1 MGPTGSSGMIRCLS
15 GAGTVRAGGW
25 ARVAI
30 VAALVAGLAPS
41 TARGSP
47 LELYGFGG
55 RSPALAGTG
64 ESDAAGF
71 DSTYLN
77 PAGLGEVKRKRLSV
91 GYLYGDFALELDG
104 DDTGTDR
111 PRGLSFGAALPL
123 PLGGALADRVGLGIG
138 VLVPTGTLTR
148 VRVPLPGDPV
158 YALLETRS
166 QTLGILVATGV
177 RLSDRWR
184 AGIGLLALAALRG
197 YIFVD
202 VDAAKRFS
210 TDSEQ
215 RIVTNFAPIAGVTW
229 DPPMRGFDQ
238 IRFGLTVRGASRSDY
253 DIEVTNDLASELPL
267 SLPPLRIAGVAQ
279 YDPWT
284 VDLETSWRATGAL
297 TAYAL
302 LSFQHWSDFPL
313 PTENPLATAPAQEE
327 PKFHDT
333 LRPHVGAEL
342 KTGGPLGGDLALRA
356 GYAFLMTPAPEMKT
370 RQSLLDNHR
379 HLFSA
384 GVGLAWPDSW
394 LPLHLDAWFQLHQ
407 LQPRSHQKDPDAFG
421 PDMPLPFD
429 SIATKGRIVVGG
441 LTAGVD
447 L

>member
-1 MGPTGSSGMIRCLS
+1 MGR
-15 GAGTVRAGGW
+15 
-25 ARVAI
+25 ARVALA
-30 VAALVAGLAPS
+30 AALVLA
-41 TARGSP
+41 ARPAAGSP

-64 ESDAAGF
+64 GTDAAGF
-71 DSTYLN
+71 DSAYLN
-77 PAGLGEVKRKRLSV
+77 PAGLAEVPRKRLSV
-91 GYLYGDFALELDG
+91 GYLYGDFALRMDG
-104 DDTGTDR
+104 EDTGTER

-123 PLGGALADRVGLGIG
+123 PLGGALRDRVGLGLG
-138 VLVPTGTLTR
+138 FYVPTGTLTR

-166 QTLGILVATGV
+166 QTLGILLGGGV
-177 RLSDRWR
+177 KISDRWR

-215 RIVTNFAPIAGVTW
+215 RIVTNFAPVAGVTW
-229 DPPMRGFDQ
+229 DAPFFPDG
-238 IRFGLTVRGASRSDY
+238 RFGLTVRGASRSDY

-284 VDLETSWRATGAL
+284 VDLETSWRANRAL

-327 PKFHDT
+327 PSFHDT
-333 LRPHVGAEL
+333 LRPHAGAEL
-342 KTGGPLGGDLALRA
+342 RTAGPLGGDLALRA
-356 GYAFLMTPAPEMKT
+356 GYAFLMTPAPEQKT
-370 RQSLLDNHR
+370 HQSLLDNNR

-384 GVGLAWPDSW
+384 GAGLAWPDSAV
-394 LPLHLDAWFQLHQ
+394 PLHIDAWFQLHV
-407 LQPRSHQKDPDAFG
+407 LQPRSHTKDPDAFG

-429 SIATKGRIVVGG
+429 TISTRGHIIVGG
-441 LTAGVD
+441 LTLGVD

>member
-1 MGPTGSSGMIRCLS
+1 M
-15 GAGTVRAGGW
+15 GW

-30 VAALVAGLAPS
+30 RAALVCAA
-41 TARGSP
+41 TAAAARVAVGSP

-64 ESDAAGF
+64 ESDSAGF

-77 PAGLGEVKRKRLSV
+77 PAGLGEVTRKRLTV
-91 GYLYGDFALELDG
+91 GYLYGDFSLEMDG
-104 DDTGTDR
+104 DDTGTER

-123 PLGGALADRVGLGIG
+123 PLGGALRDRVGFGLGFF
-138 VLVPTGTLTR
+138 VPTGTLTR

-166 QTLGILVATGV
+166 QTLGILLGTGV
-177 RLSDRWR
+177 RISDRWR

-202 VDAAKRFS
+202 VDAAQRFT

-215 RIVTNFAPIAGVTW
+215 RLVTNFAPVAGVTW
-229 DPPMRGFDQ
+229 DPPMGGFED

-267 SLPPLRIAGVAQ
+267 SLPPIRIAGVAQ

-284 VDLETSWRATGAL
+284 VDLETSWRASRAL

-327 PKFHDT
+327 PSFHDT
-333 LRPHVGAEL
+333 LRPHAGAEL
-342 KTGGPLGGDLALRA
+342 RTDGPLGGDVALRA

-370 RQSLLDNHR
+370 RQSLLDNNR
-379 HLFSA
+379 HMFSA
-384 GVGLAWPDSW
+384 GAGIAWPESW
-394 LPLHLDAWFQLHQ
+394 LPVHLDAWFQFHL
-407 LQPRSHQKDPDAFG
+407 LQPRSHTKDPDAFG

-429 SIATKGRIVVGG
+429 SISTRGHIVVGG
-441 LTAGVD
+441 LTLGVD

>member
-1 MGPTGSSGMIRCLS
+1 M
-15 GAGTVRAGGW
+15 GW
-25 ARVAI
+25 ARLAILTAVVATAAPRAA
-30 VAALVAGLAPS
+30 VA
-41 TARGSP
+41 SP

-64 ESDAAGF
+64 ETDAAGF

-77 PAGLGEVKRKRLSV
+77 PAGLAEVDRRRLSF
-91 GYLYGDFALELDG
+91 GYLYGDFALEMDG
-104 DDTGTDR
+104 ADTGTER

-123 PLGGALADRVGLGIG
+123 PLGGALKGRVGLGLG
-138 VLVPTGTLTR
+138 FLVPTGTLTR

-166 QTLGILVATGV
+166 QTLGILLATGV

-202 VDAAKRFS
+202 IDAAQRFTS
-210 TDSEQ
+210 DSEQ
-215 RIVTNFAPIAGVTW
+215 RLVTHFAPIAGVTW
-229 DPPMRGFDQ
+229 DPPMRLFRQ
-238 IRFGLTVRGASRSDY
+238 VRFGLTVRGASRSDY
-253 DIEVTNDLASELPL
+253 DIAVTNDLASELPL
-267 SLPPLRIAGVAQ
+267 SLPPIRIAGVAQ

-284 VDLETSWRATGAL
+284 VDLEASWRASRAL

-313 PTENPLATAPAQEE
+313 PTENPLATAAAQEE
-327 PKFHDT
+327 PGFHDT
-333 LRPHVGAEL
+333 LRPHLGAEL
-342 KTGGPLGGDLALRA
+342 RPDGGALGGALALRA
-356 GYAFLMTPAPEMKT
+356 GYAFLMSPAPEMKT

-379 HLFSA
+379 HMFSA
-384 GVGLAWPDSW
+384 GAGLAWPDAW
-394 LPLHLDAWFQLHQ
+394 LPLHVDAWFQLHL
-407 LQPRSHQKDPDAFG
+407 LQPRSHRKDPDAFG
-421 PDMPLPFD
+421 PDMPLPFETI
-429 SIATKGRIVVGG
+429 STRGRIVVGG
-441 LTAGVD
+441 LMLGVD

>member
-1 MGPTGSSGMIRCLS
+1 MGPIGSSGMIRS
-15 GAGTVRAGGW
+15 RAATGTVRAGGW

-30 VAALVAGLAPS
+30 AAALILF
-41 TARGSP
+41 ARAAAGSP
-47 LELYGFGG
+47 LELYGVGG

-64 ESDAAGF
+64 ETDAAGF
-71 DSTYLN
+71 DSAYLN
-77 PAGLGEVKRKRLSV
+77 PAGLAEVPRKRLSV
-91 GYLYGDFALELDG
+91 GYLYGDFELRMDG
-104 DDTGTDR
+104 QDTGTDR
-111 PRGLSFGAALPL
+111 PRGLTFGAALPL
-123 PLGGALADRVGLGIG
+123 PLGGALRDRVGLGLG
-138 VLVPTGTLTR
+138 FYVPTGTLTR

-158 YALLETRS
+158 YALLEARS
-166 QTLGILVATGV
+166 QTLGILLATGV
-177 RLSDRWR
+177 KLSDRWR

-215 RIVTNFAPIAGVTW
+215 RIVTNFAPVAGVTW
-229 DPPMRGFDQ
+229 DAPFFPDG
-238 IRFGLTVRGASRSDY
+238 RFGLTVRGASRSDY

-284 VDLETSWRATGAL
+284 VDLEASWRARPSL

-302 LSFQHWSDFPL
+302 VSFQHWSDFPL

-327 PKFHDT
+327 PSFHDT
-333 LRPHVGAEL
+333 FRPHVGAEFR
-342 KTGGPLGGDLALRA
+342 TGGPLGGDVALRA
-356 GYAFLMTPAPEMKT
+356 GYAFLVSPAPEQKT
-370 RQSLLDNHR
+370 HQSLLDNHR

-384 GVGLAWPDSW
+384 GAGLAWPHAVV
-394 LPLHLDAWFQLHQ
+394 PLHLDAWFQLHV
-407 LQPRSHQKDPDAFG
+407 LQPRSHTKDPDAFG

-429 SIATKGRIVVGG
+429 TIATRGHIVVGG
-441 LTAGVD
+441 LTLGVD

>member
-1 MGPTGSSGMIRCLS
+1 M
-15 GAGTVRAGGW
+15 A
-25 ARVAI
+25 
-30 VAALVAGLAPS
+30 AALLCATR
-41 TARGSP
+41 TATGSP

-64 ESDAAGF
+64 ETDAAGF
-71 DSTYLN
+71 DSAYLN
-77 PAGLGEVKRKRLSV
+77 PAGLAEVPRKRLSV
-91 GYLYGDFALELDG
+91 GYLYGDFALSLDG
-104 DDTGTDR
+104 DDTGTER

-123 PLGGALADRVGLGIG
+123 PLGGALADRVGLGLG
-138 VLVPTGTLTR
+138 FFVPTGTLTR

-166 QTLGILVATGV
+166 QTLGILLATGV
-177 RLSDRWR
+177 KISDRWR

-202 VDAAKRFS
+202 VDAAQRFS

-215 RIVTNFAPIAGVTW
+215 RIVTNFAPVAGVTW
-229 DPPMRGFDQ
+229 DPPMRGFAD
-238 IRFGLTVRGASRSDY
+238 IRLGLTVRGASRSDY
-253 DIEVTNDLASELPL
+253 DIDVTNDLASELPL
-267 SLPPLRIAGVAQ
+267 SLPPIRIAGVAQ

-284 VDLETSWRATGAL
+284 VDLEASWRATRAL

-302 LSFQHWSDFPL
+302 ISFQHWSDFPL
-313 PTENPLATAPAQEE
+313 PTENPLATATAQEE
-327 PKFHDT
+327 PSFHDT
-333 LRPHVGAEL
+333 FRPHVGAEM
-342 KTGGPLGGDLALRA
+342 KTGGPLGGELALRA
-356 GYAFLMTPAPEMKT
+356 GYAFLVTPAPEMKT

-384 GVGLAWPDSW
+384 GAGLAWPDAW
-394 LPLHLDAWFQLHQ
+394 LPLHLDAWFQFHL
-407 LQPRSHQKDPDAFG
+407 LQPRTHTKDPDAFG

-429 SIATKGRIVVGG
+429 TISTRGHIVVGG
-441 LTAGVD
+441 LTLGVD